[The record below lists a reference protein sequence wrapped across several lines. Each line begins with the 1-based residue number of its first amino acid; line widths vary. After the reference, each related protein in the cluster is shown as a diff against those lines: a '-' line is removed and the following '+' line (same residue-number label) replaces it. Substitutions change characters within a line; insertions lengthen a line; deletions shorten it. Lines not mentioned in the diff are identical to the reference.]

1 MKTSQKG
8 IDLIKRFEGCRLTAY
23 RCPAGILTIGYGH
36 TGNVREGQVITQD
49 YAETLLRQDLITYEL
64 KVDKYSP
71 RYTWRQAEFDAL
83 VSFAYNI
90 GNIDQL
96 TVNGTRCRKEIAE
109 KMLLYNKA
117 GGKVLEGLNKRRR
130 AERELFLASSDKTAG
145 KGQIESES
153 SIMEYSLKAD
163 GNKQI
168 SANFKVREFRCKDG
182 SDRILIDAGFVR
194 DKLQAIRN
202 YFGAPVIIN
211 SAYRTPEY
219 NKKVGGASKSY
230 HMSGQA
236 FDIVVKGHTPQEV
249 AQCAQNLSISGIIH
263 YNTFVH
269 VDNRPV
275 KYWARDNNGKV
286 TVKNSF

>member
-1 MKTSQKG
+1 MKISQKG
-8 IDLIKRFEGCRLTAY
+8 IDLIKRFEGCELTAY
-23 RCPAGILTIGYGH
+23 RCPAGVWTIGYGH
-36 TGNVREGQVITQD
+36 TGNVQEGQTITQD

-64 KVDKYSP
+64 KVDKYNP
-71 RYTWRQAEFDAL
+71 KYTWRQAEFDAL

-96 TVNGTRCRKEIAE
+96 TVNGTRSRTEIAE

-117 GGKVLEGLNKRRR
+117 GGKVLEGLNRRR
-130 AERELFLASSDKTAG
+130 KAERELFLGTPDKTVG
-145 KGQIESES
+145 EGQIGSES
-153 SIMEYSLKAD
+153 SVVEYSLKAD
-163 GNKQI
+163 GDKHI

-182 SDRILIDAGFVR
+182 SDRILIDARFVR
-194 DKLQAIRN
+194 DKLQAIRDC
-202 YFGAPVIIN
+202 FRAPVTIN
-211 SAYRTPEY
+211 SAYRTAAY

-230 HMSGQA
+230 HLQGKA

-249 AQCAQNLSISGIIH
+249 AQCAQGLGINGIIQ

-269 VDNRPV
+269 VDSRPV
-275 KYWARDNNGKV
+275 RCWARDNNGKI